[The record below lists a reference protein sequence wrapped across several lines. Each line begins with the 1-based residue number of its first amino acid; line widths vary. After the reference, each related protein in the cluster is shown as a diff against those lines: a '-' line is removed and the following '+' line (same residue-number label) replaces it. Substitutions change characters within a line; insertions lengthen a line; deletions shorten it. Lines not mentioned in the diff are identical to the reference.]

1 MILKQ
6 TIQRGRRERR
16 SRGVLLLVRRAAEAT
31 ENKAGRLFQYH
42 AGKKKRPQILERTE
56 DVIVRELIRFDLETP
71 LSPNV
76 RRRITPASIGC
87 QTSSPARCRISRWP
101 NVRRT
106 LLEHSLGQLLL
117 LTRPVP
123 RQILLR
129 RGGISRRNRN
139 QPGEPILRQEHQ
151 PGDEDERG
159 GQDRHAGGFQKDAE

>member
-56 DVIVRELIRFDLETP
+56 DVIVREPVRFDLETP

-76 RRRITPASIGC
+76 RRRIAPASIGC
-87 QTSSPARCRISRWP
+87 QTPSPARCMISRCE
-101 NVRRT
+101 VFR
-106 LLEHSLGQLLL
+106 QLLL
-117 LTRPVP
+117 PTRPIP
-123 RQILLR
+123 RQIPFR
-129 RGGISRRNRN
+129 RSGISRRNRN